1 MQVGQ
6 GGGRFGFVAV
16 EGESGV
22 PYRRSTAV
30 LLFLSY
36 STSTSNVVL
45 SLLHSWSKINGRPAF
60 GVDCLEMAEALV
72 AIGRKYRVE
81 GETGEALLLHGLDM
95 LKRGGEGLS
104 WNVLA
109 SELLKEGRVLDAKR
123 FARGGGGRRVILER
137 RPTR

>member
-6 GGGRFGFVAV
+6 GGGRFGVVAV
-16 EGESGV
+16 EGESDAQ
-22 PYRRSTAV
+22 P
-30 LLFLSY
+30 LFFLFLSY
-36 STSTSNVVL
+36 STSNSNVVL

-60 GVDCLEMAEALV
+60 GVDCLDLAEALV

-109 SELLKEGRVLDAKR
+109 SELLKEGRVLDAMR
-123 FARGGGGRRVILER
+123 FARGGGGRGVILER